1 MAGCSNCDEA
11 LCSCVVLGSVGDGTA
26 PVTVTGSG
34 DPDDPYVV
42 SATVD
47 ICEVMRSTPT
57 GSIAIPG
64 TDRVLTLNGTTCLVK
79 TLPASGG
86 GGGSS
91 ATFNV
96 NGDSGTS
103 FLVDGDTLRVLGLGH
118 VNTTVSP
125 LPPGTTTVRVGFDEH
140 YSLAGAASV
149 YSGASPVLGV
159 GGPHAVNA
167 TVPAFT
173 INNPS
178 ADRTLELLFTL
189 SVQGNI
195 TVNGGGQQTGDVDGI
210 FNLNGA
216 GPTTVIHGFVGVN
229 EATGLVPM
237 GNSFH
242 GTYSEAASVPP
253 GSSILVGGMA
263 CVTTTNIQVGNG
275 QLDADCRI
283 EWVGGTNQ

>member
-103 FLVDGDTLRVLGLGH
+103 FLVDGDTLGVLGLGH

-140 YSLAGAASV
+140 YTVLGALGL
-149 YSGASPVLGV
+149 YSGSSPVLGV
-159 GGPHAVNA
+159 GGPYATNA
-167 TVPAFT
+167 TIPSFV

-178 ADRTLELLFTL
+178 PSRVLDLLFTL
-189 SVQGNI
+189 SVQANV
-195 TVNGGGQQTGDVDGI
+195 TVGSGGQQTGDVDGI
-210 FNLNGA
+210 FNLNGG
-216 GPTTVIHGFVGVN
+216 GPVVTIHGFLCVN
-229 EATGLVPM
+229 EVTGTTAA
-237 GNSFH
+237 GSSFF
-242 GTYSEAASVPP
+242 GSYSQAANVPP
-253 GSSILVGGMA
+253 GGGILVGGVA
-263 CVTTTNIQVGNG
+263 CVTTTSIQAGNG